1 MEEKN
6 LQEIEV
12 NTKAEEPISNVA
24 DVTEAELAEVEAPQ
38 EVTATEEEPV
48 TEEAVHEEFAE
59 EPINEEPTEE
69 TAEEATEA
77 PEEVAAEAP
86 VEELTVEEPTT
97 EGITAEPQAEEK
109 PKREAA
115 GLVIKPWQLAVAA
128 VTVVAMIVGGVVLGI
143 VLGNKNGGSY
153 DDSPVDYEWVLPD
166 GAQTNPDQIIL
177 PGYVELTFPAGE
189 QVIEIVLPNPAS
201 NPCYF
206 RYTLV
211 LEETGEVLYQ
221 SRLIAPGKAVLEIKL
236 SRSLEV
242 GDYSLLIGVDSVSL
256 TDGRTPMNGGEQ
268 RVLLKVR

>member
-236 SRSLEV
+236 SRPLEV